1 MVDYKLYKLEF
12 QNGVRFGKGNL
23 ENAELTFHA
32 DTLFSALFME
42 ALKLGMERE
51 FLGYVRKNELLF
63 SDAFPYKERRYYIP
77 KPMRISGKF
86 FERRIPGGRI
96 KRRTKIWRT

>member
-42 ALKLGMERE
+42 ALKWGWKES
-51 FLGYVRKNELLF
+51 FLVMSEKMNYFFLMLFPIRKEGIIF
-63 SDAFPYKERRYYIP
+63 QSQ
-77 KPMRISGKF
+77 
-86 FERRIPGGRI
+86 
-96 KRRTKIWRT
+96 

>member
-1 MVDYKLYKLEF
+1 MDYKLYKLEF

-51 FLGYVRKNELLF
+51 FLGYVRKMNYFFLMLF
-63 SDAFPYKERRYYIP
+63 PIRKDGIIFQSQ
-77 KPMRISGKF
+77 
-86 FERRIPGGRI
+86 
-96 KRRTKIWRT
+96 